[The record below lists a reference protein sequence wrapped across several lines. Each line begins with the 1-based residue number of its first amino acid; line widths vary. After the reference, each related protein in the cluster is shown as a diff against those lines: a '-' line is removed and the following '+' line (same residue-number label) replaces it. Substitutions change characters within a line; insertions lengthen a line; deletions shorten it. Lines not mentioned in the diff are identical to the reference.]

1 MLKLTTLAL
10 AATLTAGA
18 AQAITLTF
26 DERNFAGGDIV
37 TSFSKGGISG
47 TVTATGGS
55 GQAMIFD
62 SRVLSGED
70 ADLVAPFYKRFDA
83 NGIPNTIR
91 GVSHPKNLLIIS
103 EDGDQSDPD
112 DNADGGTIT
121 FVFDQLVDFASFRV
135 FDDVDNF
142 VVRSDKDHRSAPIT
156 LDYNNQW
163 AKVNT
168 GFIGVKSL
176 TFDFG
181 SASGAIDNLKL
192 TPSIV
197 PVPAALPLLLAGVGA
212 LGFAGRRKRSK
223 SA

>member
-142 VVRSDKDHRSAPIT
+142 VVRSDK
-156 LDYNNQW
+156 W